1 MSMCSKFFVFFLTK
15 NSRFVVD
22 LKLSKLNQVKV
33 PLFFFFPCI
42 TSVCLQNCG
51 VRELYFLHSF
61 SPWNPAIHD
70 EAREKML
77 TQKKPEDQHCKSMH
91 VSGLSWVKP
100 GSVQPF
106 SKEEKTMPT

>member
-1 MSMCSKFFVFFLTK
+1 MKLSDTVFSVGKDLCQCVVSFFFFLTK

-33 PLFFFFPCI
+33 PLFFPCI

-77 TQKKPEDQHCKSMH
+77 TQKVCTKSR
-91 VSGLSWVKP
+91 
-100 GSVQPF
+100 F
-106 SKEEKTMPT
+106 SL

>member
-1 MSMCSKFFVFFLTK
+1 MKLSDTVFSVGKDLCQCVVSFWLKKK

-33 PLFFFFPCI
+33 PLFFPCI

-77 TQKKPEDQHCKSMH
+77 TQKVCTKSR
-91 VSGLSWVKP
+91 
-100 GSVQPF
+100 F
-106 SKEEKTMPT
+106 SL

>member
-1 MSMCSKFFVFFLTK
+1 MFSVSFCLILSKGEIIRHCVFCWKRSVSMCSKFFVFFLTK

-33 PLFFFFPCI
+33 PLFFPCI

-77 TQKKPEDQHCKSMH
+77 TQKVCTKSR
-91 VSGLSWVKP
+91 
-100 GSVQPF
+100 F
-106 SKEEKTMPT
+106 SL

>member
-1 MSMCSKFFVFFLTK
+1 VKLSDTVFSVGKDLCQCVVSFFFLTK
-15 NSRFVVD
+15 NARLVVD

-33 PLFFFFPCI
+33 PLFFPCI

-77 TQKKPEDQHCKSMH
+77 TQKVCTKSR
-91 VSGLSWVKP
+91 
-100 GSVQPF
+100 F
-106 SKEEKTMPT
+106 SL